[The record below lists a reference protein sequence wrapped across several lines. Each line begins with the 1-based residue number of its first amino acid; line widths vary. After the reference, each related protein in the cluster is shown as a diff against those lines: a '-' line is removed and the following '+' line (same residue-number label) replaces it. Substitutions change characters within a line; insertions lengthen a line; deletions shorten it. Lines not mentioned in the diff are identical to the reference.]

1 MKYYITVS
9 KNDLFI
15 ILDLLQGKREFL
27 DDIGQQPET
36 EIPAWQEVENILEDY
51 NIKEEYYNWVKIN
64 SELYHGRK

>member
-51 NIKEEYYNWVKIN
+51 NIKEEYYNWVKKH